1 LAFGDVIAFGMTLFV
16 CAIIIVVGYAMF
28 SATASINV
36 DSTIGPIGINNTYTS
51 PDGVTTIRPAE
62 TGELIFQALDW
73 IMVFI
78 TVALI
83 AGMFISGYMLPSHPV
98 FAFISF
104 FAILIWLWIAPFFSN
119 IFLEVM
125 QLPVM
130 STAANAFPLT
140 STVIM
145 NLPLVGLIAG
155 VLMGVATYG
164 KAPGG
169 APF

>member
-1 LAFGDVIAFGMTLFV
+1 MAFGDVIAFGVTLFV
-16 CAIIIVVGYAMF
+16 CALIIVVGYAMF
-28 SATASINV
+28 TATAALPGDYS
-36 DSTIGPIGINNTYTS
+36 INNTYTS
-51 PDGVTTIRPAE
+51 PDGSVSIRPALV
-62 TGELIFQALDW
+62 GEQVFGALDW

-78 TVALI
+78 TVVLI

-104 FAILIWLWIAPFFSN
+104 FAILIWLWISPFFSN
-119 IFLEVM
+119 IFLTVNE
-125 QLPVM
+125 LPVM
-130 STAANAFPLT
+130 ASAATAFPLT
-140 STVIM
+140 ATIIM

-155 VLMGVATYG
+155 VLAGVATYG